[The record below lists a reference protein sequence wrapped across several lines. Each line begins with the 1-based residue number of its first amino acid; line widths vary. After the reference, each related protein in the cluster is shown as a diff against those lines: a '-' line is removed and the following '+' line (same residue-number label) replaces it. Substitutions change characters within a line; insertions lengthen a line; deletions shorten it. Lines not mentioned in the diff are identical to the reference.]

1 MSRTTILVL
10 VALGAALAGFALA
23 TNARR
28 AQDEPSAPPT
38 HAAAGPQKAE
48 LGWQEHFGPEGD
60 ELVFSVDSL
69 EVLPE
74 GWRARIAL
82 ENKTS
87 VPYEVGGPSSMAGPS
102 FGLMLFES
110 DQVAELEQ
118 ENENGTLPASRTA
131 THFEPSP
138 PRLLEPGDIVDRDD
152 LRSRCARRRQLGSR
166 RLRPA
171 RLGRHASRRPRGARR
186 VDHGPRVSAA
196 AVTRRRPAA
205 RRHWRR
211 RAAMARN
218 LDDEPARRGHRGTGE
233 RLGGARGVG
242 AAKLGG
248 AHSPSSRQM
257 TCPCASCSP
266 GATLRPVTTP
276 LR

>member
-48 LGWQEHFGPEGD
+48 LGWQEHFGSEGD

-110 DQVAELEQ
+110 GQQAELDE
-118 ENENGTLPASRTA
+118 ENENGTLPAIRTA
-131 THFEPSP
+131 MHFEPSP
-138 PRLLEPGDIVDRDD
+138 PRLLEPGKSWAGTI
-152 LRSRCARRRQLGSR
+152 
-166 RLRPA
+166 
-171 RLGRHASRRPRGARR
+171 
-186 VDHGPRVSAA
+186 SA
-196 AVTRRRPAA
+196 
-205 RRHWRR
+205 
-211 RAAMARN
+211 
-218 LDDEPARRGHRGTGE
+218 
-233 RLGGARGVG
+233 
-242 AAKLGG
+242 
-248 AHSPSSRQM
+248 
-257 TCPCASCSP
+257 P
-266 GATLRPVTTP
+266 GALVADSWARVVFGPLVSVGTP
-276 LR
+276 PEGLEERVVWITDRAYQLQP